1 MLVEANTQPGMF
13 LSCYVKVLSLPE
25 DNYGHPVEEL
35 RQTAI
40 GRVCRIVEPFDGTS
54 DDGLR
59 TRQGEYLVAYHALS
73 RDGIES
79 IGFYLRPGDFEIV
92 SATEELLLL
101 YSDDL
106 WQLIKPF
113 GEPQDTPTFVRL
125 VEALGYSRP

>member
-1 MLVEANTQPGMF
+1 MKPDIFIG
-13 LSCYVKVLSLPE
+13 CYVKVLSLP
-25 DNYGHPVEEL
+25 DRNYGHPIEDL

-40 GRVCRIVEPFDGTS
+40 GRVCRIVEPFEGTS

-59 TRQGEYLVAYHALS
+59 TRQGEYLASYRALS
-73 RDGIES
+73 QDGVES

-92 SATEELLLL
+92 PGTEELLLL
-101 YSDDL
+101 YSEDL

-113 GEPQDTPTFVRL
+113 GQRQDTPTFARL